1 MDRLNRPPRLAR
13 ALIPL
18 ILVAT
23 LFAPLAY
30 GKQCTMS
37 EANAAEAGIDHLDSW
52 GSVDLAYRKYGHCDD
67 GGIAEGYSE
76 AVARLLVDRWDTLPD
91 LAALIRRNPPLRG
104 FVLRHI
110 DATLDARDIDRIE
123 ALATTSC
130 LPSLKSLCRTL
141 KKAASNATR

>member
-1 MDRLNRPPRLAR
+1 MDRFNRPPRLAR
-13 ALIPL
+13 ALV
-18 ILVAT
+18 LVAM

-30 GKQCTMS
+30 GRHCTMS
-37 EANAAEAGIDHLDSW
+37 EAKAAEAGIDHLDSW

-76 AVARLLVDRWDTLPD
+76 AIARLLVDRWDTLPD

-104 FVLRHI
+104 FVLRHV
-110 DATLDARDIDRIE
+110 DATLDARDLVRIE

-130 LPSLKSLCRTL
+130 LPSLKPLCHTL

>member
-1 MDRLNRPPRLAR
+1 MDRFNRPPRLAR
-13 ALIPL
+13 AL

-30 GKQCTMS
+30 GKQCTTS
-37 EANAAEAGIDHLDSW
+37 EANAAEAGIDHPDSW
-52 GSVDLAYRKYGHCDD
+52 GSVDLAYGKYGHCDD

-110 DATLDARDIDRIE
+110 DATLDARDLVRIE

-130 LPSLKSLCRTL
+130 FPSLKPLCRAL